1 LIRFGVKEGVD
12 MEAYERE
19 IWFKCNFC
27 EKESYCEAEFNEVE
41 NAEVMCPYC
50 KKMLKL
56 DETRL

>member
-1 LIRFGVKEGVD
+1 

-56 DETRL
+56 EETRL